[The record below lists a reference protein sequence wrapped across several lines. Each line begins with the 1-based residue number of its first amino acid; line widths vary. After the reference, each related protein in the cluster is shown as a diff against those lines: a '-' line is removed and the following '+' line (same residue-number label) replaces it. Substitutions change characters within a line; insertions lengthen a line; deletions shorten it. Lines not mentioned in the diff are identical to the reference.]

1 MLFPRAHTHP
11 VTPVPGRL
19 LLSSSAT
26 GHAQGEQTATP
37 GLMLVF
43 IVLYRDSNFT
53 VTVTKPNHFSFYNT
67 ELIAKFESK
76 QMKKF

>member
-1 MLFPRAHTHP
+1 VLGLKAC
-11 VTPVPGRL
+11 
-19 LLSSSAT
+19 AT
-26 GHAQGEQTATP
+26 TP